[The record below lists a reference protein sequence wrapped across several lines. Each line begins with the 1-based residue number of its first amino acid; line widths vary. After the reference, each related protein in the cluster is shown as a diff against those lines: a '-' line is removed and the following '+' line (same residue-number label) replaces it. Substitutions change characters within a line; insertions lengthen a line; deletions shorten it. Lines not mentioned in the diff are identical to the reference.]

1 MAASSETIEMRDGE
15 RIPLDALRDYLRGKI
30 DGTERGVELEQ
41 FPNGHSNLTYLLRVG
56 GRDYVLRRPPLG
68 PVAPKAHDMVREYH
82 VLRAVGPHFP
92 QAPKVFLS
100 CQDPAVL
107 GAPFF
112 VMERRHGAVLR
123 EEIPAT
129 IAAIPEHP
137 RLISEAFL
145 DTMVR
150 LHAIDASADDVRPLG
165 KPEGYVERQVRG
177 WADRWER
184 AKTADVSEM
193 DQVVRWLAARMPQPL
208 APSLIH
214 NDYKLDNI
222 MLASGP
228 PGWDT
233 AGTTASLVEA
243 VLDWEMATIGD
254 PLSDLGLTLCYWTWA
269 TDPEVRAAGIPAL
282 SARPGWYTR
291 DQLVARYAERTGRDV
306 THIGYYEVLGV
317 FKLAVI
323 IQQIYCRFH
332 RGQTHDERF
341 ENFGA
346 RARGLAKRAAW
357 LAEKYS

>member
-1 MAASSETIEMRDGE
+1 MAARSETIQMRAGE
-15 RIPLDALRDYLRGKI
+15 SIAIDVLEDYLRGRI
-30 DGTERGVELEQ
+30 DGAERGIHLTQ
-41 FPNGHSNLTYLLRVG
+41 FPNGHSNLTYRLRTG

-68 PVAPKAHDMVREYH
+68 PVAHKAHDMVREYR
-82 VLRAVGPHFP
+82 VLRAVHPHFP
-92 QAPKVFLS
+92 QAPQVVLL
-100 CQDPAVL
+100 CEDPAVL

-123 EEIPAT
+123 EPMPAA

-137 RLISEAFL
+137 RSISEAFL
-145 DTMVR
+145 DTLVR
-150 LHAIDASADDVRPLG
+150 LHAVDATADDVRQLG

-184 AKTADVSEM
+184 AKTAEVPAM
-193 DQVVRWLAARMPQPL
+193 DHVVGWLSARMPQPL
-208 APSLIH
+208 PPSLIH

-222 MLASGP
+222 MLAAGGP
-228 PGWDT
+228 DKI
-233 AGTTASLVEA
+233 EA
-243 VLDWEMATIGD
+243 VLDWEMATLGD

-269 TDPEVRAAGIPAL
+269 TGPEVRVAGIPAL
-282 SARPGWYTR
+282 TAAPGWYTR
-291 DQLVARYAERTGRDV
+291 DQFVARYAERTGRDV

-346 RARGLAKRAAW
+346 RARGLANRAAW

>member
-1 MAASSETIEMRDGE
+1 MAARSETIEMRSGE
-15 RIPLDALRDYLRGKI
+15 RLPLDTLRDYLSGKI
-30 DGTERGVELEQ
+30 EGTERGIELEQ
-41 FPNGHSNLTYLLRVG
+41 FPNGHSNLTYLLRIG

-82 VLRAVGPHFP
+82 VLRAIGPHFP
-92 QAPKVFLS
+92 QAPKVFLV
-100 CQDPAVL
+100 CEDPAVL

-112 VMERRHGAVLR
+112 VMERRRGAVLR
-123 EEIPAT
+123 EEIPGA

-137 RLISEAFL
+137 RLISETFL

-150 LHAIDASADDVRPLG
+150 LHAVDASTDDVRLLG

-177 WADRWER
+177 WADRWDR
-184 AKTADVSEM
+184 AKTAEVAEM
-193 DQVVRWLAARMPQPL
+193 DQVVRWLAARVPKAL

-222 MLASGP
+222 MLAS
-228 PGWDT
+228 
-233 AGTTASLVEA
+233 ASPDRIEA

-254 PLSDLGLTLCYWTWA
+254 PLSDLGLTLCYWCWA
-269 TDPEVRAAGIPAL
+269 TDAEVRVAGIPAL
-282 SARPGWYTR
+282 TAGPGWYTR
-291 DQLVARYAERTGRDV
+291 DQLVERYAERTGRDV

-332 RGQTHDERF
+332 RGQTQDVRF
-341 ENFGA
+341 EDFGV
-346 RARGLAKRAAW
+346 RARKLAKRAAW
-357 LAEKYS
+357 LAEKYG